1 MQKYI
6 KQVVEKIVNS
16 NNNFTNTT
24 IILPSKRASIFVKK
38 EIKIQIK
45 TSQFLPVIV
54 SIEDFISNVSKIE
67 SADSLVLLFE
77 FYKIYIQ
84 NTDKDEIEKFEDF
97 SNWATILIKDFNEI
111 DSYLID
117 QNNIF
122 SYLKDINRIDNW
134 FKNDQNKTK
143 LTKAYIRFFE
153 DIEIYYT
160 KFYQTLKKQNIGY
173 QGLQY
178 REAYNNIDKFIKDNQ
193 ENKFIFIGFNA
204 LNTSEENIIQLLLE
218 NGLATV
224 YFDLDRTILEEGLS
238 ANRFIKSYKNN
249 WKHLKNRPF
258 NSITNEFQTDK
269 NISII
274 GIPKNVSQI
283 KYASEIIKN
292 SIKEEDNIAFVLANE
307 NLLTTTI
314 NSLPSNI
321 ESINITMG
329 LPLKNIVYADFFYLL
344 FKLHLNNKKIGNNKS
359 FYFKDV
365 IAVLNHPTLKSKLE
379 TISIINKIKKNNLI
393 FIEEEKIKALSNS
406 PQNKEL
412 INYIFS
418 NWSNSI
424 NQCIQIINVLKIDN
438 VNHFDMEYLNR
449 FEQIFNQIEELNNDY
464 GYIESLES
472 LTNIFNQIIN
482 NETLSFKGD
491 AIRGLQIMGMLET
504 RVLEFDTV
512 IITSVNEGFLPSG
525 KSNNSFIPFDVKLE
539 KGIPTYQEKDSI
551 FSYHFFRLIAR
562 AKKVYL
568 LYNTETDE
576 FGSGEQ
582 SRFITQLELLQ
593 DKYPNIKIKKSIISP
608 KINNEKDLL
617 KKVIKNDEILDSLYK
632 ANVKGFSPTSLTNY
646 IYNPIAFYRR
656 KILKIYPLDEIE
668 ETIAFNT
675 LGTVVHKVLEQ
686 FYLPFKNKFVKKE
699 DVIEMKKNV
708 AKEVSLF
715 FKKEYKNGDISKGKN
730 LLIFEVS
737 KQFVTNFLNKEI
749 ELLKQNKQLKIIDLE
764 VDLSANI
771 EVEGIDFPIKL
782 IGQADRIDKLDG
794 VLRIIDYKT
803 GKVEQSSLNLVSKG
817 KNYWDLITKEYKYSK
832 AFQVLLYGYMY
843 AKTNN
848 ISFENQEIESGI
860 ISFKNLKAGF
870 MKINKSSITNNDMQ
884 TFEIELKNLLSEIFN
899 KDIPF
904 IENENLP
911 F

>member
-6 KQVVEKIVNS
+6 KEVVEKIVNS

-224 YFDLDRTILEEGLS
+224 YFDLDKTILEEGLS

-393 FIEEEKIKALSNS
+393 FIEEEKIKTLSNS
-406 PQNKEL
+406 LQNKEL

-424 NQCIQIINVLKIDN
+424 NQCIQIINVLKTDN

-608 KINNEKDLL
+608 KINNEKELL

-803 GKVEQSSLNLVSKG
+803 GKVEQSSLNLVSKT
-817 KNYWDLITKEYKYSK
+817 KNDWDLITKEYKYSK

-870 MKINKSSITNNDMQ
+870 MKINKSSITNKDMQ

>member
-6 KQVVEKIVNS
+6 KEVVEKIVNS

-24 IILPSKRASIFVKK
+24 IILPSKRASVFVKK

-134 FKNDQNKTK
+134 FKNNQNKTK
-143 LTKAYIRFFE
+143 LTKSYIRFFE

-224 YFDLDRTILEEGLS
+224 YFDLDKTILEEGLS

-249 WKHLKNRPF
+249 WKYFKNRPF

-321 ESINITMG
+321 DSINITMG

-365 IAVLNHPTLKSKLE
+365 IAVLNHPTLKNKLE
-379 TISIINKIKKNNLI
+379 TIPIINKIKKNNLI
-393 FIEEEKIKALSNS
+393 FIEEEKIKALSNLL
-406 PQNKEL
+406 QNKEL

-438 VNHFDMEYLNR
+438 VNNFDMEYLNR

-525 KSNNSFIPFDVKLE
+525 KSNNSFIPFDIKLE

-608 KINNEKDLL
+608 KINNEKELL
-617 KKVIKNDEILDSLYK
+617 KKVIKNDEILGSLYK

-646 IYNPIAFYRR
+646 IYNPIAFYKR

-686 FYLPFKNKFVKKE
+686 FYIPFKNKFVKKE

-771 EVEGIDFPIKL
+771 EVEGIDFPIRL

-803 GKVEQSSLNLVSKG
+803 GKVEQSSLNLVSKN
-817 KNYWDLITKEYKYSK
+817 KNDWDLITKEYKYSK

-870 MKINKSSITNNDMQ
+870 MKINKSSITNKDMQ
-884 TFEIELKNLLSEIFN
+884 TFEIELKKLLSEIFN